1 MSEKPSTNWLTK
13 LVALIQSAWR
23 RCKTP
28 TQNIVLSFIEACIVI
43 AVTQLPL
50 LIGIIV
56 YVMRT
61 ADAEFT
67 WATARSVFS
76 DTYTHGD
83 VLSYVAGILG
93 SSMAYFLVNMWVLR
107 NRPGLFVPLILLPV
121 LLLLLAAPVYIQDI
135 DGQVGNENFVANYI
149 KYLLWAAVGLWLYSL
164 YQSRVAFNL
173 TLSDKSGAE
182 QIVNEIEGRA

>member
-1 MSEKPSTNWLTK
+1 MSEEPSTNCLTK
-13 LVALIQSAWR
+13 SVSLGQSAWS

-28 TQNIVLSFIEACIVI
+28 AQKIVLSLIEASIVI

-50 LIGIIV
+50 LIGLIV
-56 YVMRT
+56 HVMRT

-67 WATARSVFS
+67 WATAISVFS

-121 LLLLLAAPVYIQDI
+121 LLLLFAAPVYIQDI

-164 YQSRVAFNL
+164 YQSRVAFDL
-173 TLSDKSGAE
+173 TLSDKSEAE
-182 QIVNEIEGRA
+182 RIVNEIEGRA